1 MVAQVVALPMEARH
15 ITDAGRLLAARQAR
29 LRAERPELPAR
40 YEDPVEAARLL
51 AGELERHA
59 AHGVVVEQS
68 GEPAGFLIGAPR
80 IDQIMGRTAWAGIAG
95 SSLASGVSPDLLGD
109 LYAAWSPHWVTRGV
123 LDHYVLVPAGLPAE
137 LAAWHALGFGIMQAH
152 GLRATAADDL
162 PAVSDGLHVRRAEV
176 GDIDAIAHLGPLVA
190 MHQAGPPTW
199 APVPPERIE
208 EYPRL
213 YAEELASAEA
223 YLWVACDPDGR
234 ALGLAAFYEAEP
246 GPMTPDGAWELGV
259 AMTDPRERGRGVAR
273 SLLRVG
279 LEAARDAGAGHCI
292 IDWRTANLQAARTW
306 PALGFRPT
314 HLRLHR
320 RLDERIAW
328 AHG

>member
-15 ITDAGRLLAARQAR
+15 IIDAGRLLAARQAR
-29 LRAERPELPAR
+29 LRAALPELPAC
-40 YEDPVEAARLL
+40 YEDPAEAARLL
-51 AGELERHA
+51 AEELERPA
-59 AHGVVVEQS
+59 AHGVVVERS
-68 GEPAGFLIGAPR
+68 RSLAGYLLGAPR

-95 SSLASGVSPDLLGD
+95 SSLAAGASPGLLGD
-109 LYAAWSPHWVTRGV
+109 LYASWSPRWVGRGIF
-123 LDHYVLVPAGLPAE
+123 DHYILVPAALAAE

-152 GLRATAADDL
+152 GLRSTATDDL
-162 PAVSDGLHVRRAEV
+162 PAVPRDLTVRRAEP

-190 MHQAGPPTW
+190 RHQAGPPTW

-208 EYPRL
+208 EYRRL
-213 YAEELASAEA
+213 YTEELASAEA
-223 YLWVACDPDGR
+223 YLWAAFDADGR
-234 ALGLAAFYEAEP
+234 ALGLAAFYEADP
-246 GPMTPDGAWELGV
+246 GPMTPEAAWELGV

-273 SLLRVG
+273 SLLRAG
-279 LEAARDAGAGHCI
+279 LDAARDAGAGHCI
-292 IDWRTANLQAARTW
+292 IDWRTANLEAARTW
-306 PALGFRPT
+306 TALGFRPT